1 MGHAHGNHFDRMK
14 RTGLKQLVTHA
25 AIALLVTL
33 LSGCATS
40 TQANPSPS
48 DDPATTID
56 VVERDWHTDV
66 CIRTEDADA
75 RLMRLVA
82 GYDESH
88 FLCFGF
94 GDRHYLLS
102 RERGPMTLLSALL
115 PGAGAILLTILRDT
129 PAAAFGND
137 NVVRLGVSEQ
147 GIAQLRE
154 FLANAVQTDSS
165 GKPVSLGDGPYPGGL
180 YFGSTAQYDGFY
192 TCNTWTADAL
202 RTAGI
207 PIYGPV
213 LFADGVMRQVRS
225 APQAEGGPPA
235 R

>member
-1 MGHAHGNHFDRMK
+1 MNQTNSLR
-14 RTGLKQLVTHA
+14 RLVAHA

-40 TQANPSPS
+40 TQATASG
-48 DDPATTID
+48 DPATIID

-75 RLMRLVA
+75 RLMRLVV
-82 GYDESH
+82 GYNGSH

-115 PGAGAILLTILRDT
+115 PGAGAILLTVLRDT
-129 PAAAFGND
+129 PAAAFGAD

-147 GIAQLRE
+147 GIAQLRD
-154 FLANAVQTDSS
+154 FLANAVQTDGS
-165 GKPVSLGDGPYPGGL
+165 GAPVGLGDGPYPGGL
-180 YFGSTAQYDGFY
+180 YFGATAQYDGFY

-207 PIYGPV
+207 PIHGPV
-213 LFADGVMRQVRS
+213 LFADGIMRQIRPAAQV
-225 APQAEGGPPA
+225 EGGTPA

>member
-1 MGHAHGNHFDRMK
+1 MTPFASLSRPV
-14 RTGLKQLVTHA
+14 TAVALV
-25 AIALLVTL
+25 ALVALTLITL

-40 TQANPSPS
+40 PQATPS

-75 RLMRLVA
+75 RLMRLVV
-82 GYDESH
+82 GYNGSH
-88 FLCFGF
+88 YLCFGF

-115 PGAGAILLTILRDT
+115 PGAGAILLTVLRDT
-129 PAAAFGND
+129 PAAAFGAD
-137 NVVRLGVSEQ
+137 NVVRLGISEQ
-147 GIAQLRE
+147 GIAELRD
-154 FLANAVQTDSS
+154 FLANAVQTDDS
-165 GKPVSLGDGPYPGGL
+165 GKPVGLGDGPYPGGL
-180 YFGSTAQYDGFY
+180 YFGATAQYDGFY

-207 PIYGPV
+207 PIHGPV

-225 APQAEGGPPA
+225 ASQGEGGGPPA

>member
-1 MGHAHGNHFDRMK
+1 MTKTTSLRRFVA
-14 RTGLKQLVTHA
+14 HA

-40 TQANPSPS
+40 TQATAS
-48 DDPATTID
+48 DDPATIID

-75 RLMRLVA
+75 RLMRLVV
-82 GYDESH
+82 GYNGSH

-115 PGAGAILLTILRDT
+115 PGAGAILLTVLRDT
-129 PAAAFGND
+129 PAAAFGAD

-147 GIAQLRE
+147 GIAQLRD
-154 FLANAVQTDSS
+154 FLANAVQTDGS
-165 GKPVSLGDGPYPGGL
+165 GAPVGLGDGPYPGGL
-180 YFGSTAQYDGFY
+180 YFGATAQYDGFY

-207 PIYGPV
+207 PIHGPV
-213 LFADGVMRQVRS
+213 LFADGIMRQIRP
-225 APQAEGGPPA
+225 AAQAEGDPPA

>member
-1 MGHAHGNHFDRMK
+1 MTKTTSLSLLAAR
-14 RTGLKQLVTHA
+14 A

-33 LSGCATS
+33 LPGCATS
-40 TQANPSPS
+40 TQATAS
-48 DDPATTID
+48 DAPATAID

-75 RLMRLVA
+75 RLMRLVV
-82 GYDESH
+82 GYNGSH

-115 PGAGAILLTILRDT
+115 PGAGAILLTVLRDT
-129 PAAAFGND
+129 PAAAFGAD

-147 GIAQLRE
+147 GITQLRE
-154 FLANAVQTDSS
+154 FLANAVQTDGS
-165 GKPVSLGDGPYPGGL
+165 GAPVGLGDGPYPGGL
-180 YFGSTAQYDGFY
+180 YFGATAQYDGFY

-207 PIYGPV
+207 PIHGPV
-213 LFADGVMRQVRS
+213 LFADGIMRQIRP
-225 APQAEGGPPA
+225 AAQAEGGPPA

>member
-1 MGHAHGNHFDRMK
+1 MTKTTSLSR
-14 RTGLKQLVTHA
+14 LVTHA

-40 TQANPSPS
+40 TQATPS
-48 DDPATTID
+48 DDPTTAID

-75 RLMRLVA
+75 RLMRLVV
-82 GYDESH
+82 GYNGSH

-115 PGAGAILLTILRDT
+115 PGAGAILLTVLRDT
-129 PAAAFGND
+129 PAAAFGAD

-147 GIAQLRE
+147 GITQLRD
-154 FLANAVQTDSS
+154 FLANAVQTDGS
-165 GKPVSLGDGPYPGGL
+165 GAPVSLGDGPYPGGL
-180 YFGSTAQYDGFY
+180 YFGATAQYDGFY

-207 PIYGPV
+207 PVHGPV
-213 LFADGVMRQVRS
+213 LFADGIMRQIRP
-225 APQAEGGPPA
+225 AAQAEGGPPA